1 MHAKVK
7 MGGMLLKAG
16 GAERAL
22 GRAITGS
29 MRDATNTLK
38 LALRAEAQAVGL
50 GSRVANTWR
59 SKIYPDKADSISPTG
74 FIWSKAP
81 KIAQFFDS
89 GNAVVP
95 INGHRYLAVP
105 TDAARRITGKK
116 GARLTVAAVQAKLG
130 RPIIVI
136 PGKAGHLLGLFDQS
150 LNTKG
155 MRKRGAKKRDLVL
168 LYTFVPMVAGQ
179 KRTDVQAQV
188 NQVAGTIPAAIDKR
202 IGQ

>member
-7 MGGMLLKAG
+7 TGGFLVKAG

-22 GRAITGS
+22 GRAVTGA
-29 MRDATNTLK
+29 MRDATNALK
-38 LALRAEAQAVGL
+38 QALRDEANAVGL
-50 GSRVANTWR
+50 GNRVANTWR
-59 SKIYPDKADSISPTG
+59 GRVYPDKGDSIEPTG

-105 TDAARRITGKK
+105 TPAARQITGKK
-116 GARLTVAAVQAKLG
+116 GARLTIPQVEAKLG

-136 PGKAGHLLGLFDQS
+136 PGKNGHLLGLFDQS
-150 LNTKG
+150 LNAKG
-155 MRKRGAKKRDLVL
+155 VRKRGATKRDMVL
-168 LYTFVPMVAGQ
+168 LYTFVPMVPGQ
-179 KRTDVQAQV
+179 KRLDVQSQV
-188 NQVAGTIPAAIDKR
+188 GRVAGTIPGAIDKR
-202 IGQ
+202 IAQ